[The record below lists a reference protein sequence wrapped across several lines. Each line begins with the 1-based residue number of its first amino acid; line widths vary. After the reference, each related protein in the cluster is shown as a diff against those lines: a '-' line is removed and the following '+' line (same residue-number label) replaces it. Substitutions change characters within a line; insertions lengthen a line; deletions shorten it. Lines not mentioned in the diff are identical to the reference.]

1 MRFQRQALV
10 GDLQWMRDCDW
21 GNSGYVI
28 DWVSKSDSGGAEY
41 GSGEE

>member
-1 MRFQRQALV
+1 VRFQRQALV